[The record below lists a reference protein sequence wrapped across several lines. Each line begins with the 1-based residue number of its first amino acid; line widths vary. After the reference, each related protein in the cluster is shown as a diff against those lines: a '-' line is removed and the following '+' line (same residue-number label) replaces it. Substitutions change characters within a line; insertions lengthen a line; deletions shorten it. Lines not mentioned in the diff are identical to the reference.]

1 MADILKDIALQT
13 AIIEALVTENR
24 LLKAEIANLRRR
36 IGQNMDTS
44 STAKSETG
52 SENDF
57 SSTPES
63 KSGLNNDISSI
74 LKSVSG
80 LTNDFLSTVGNEIGS
95 ENDFSSTIKSV
106 NGLTS
111 VTSSTPKNESGLT
124 TPVLALPE
132 YISPELHH
140 KVANVV
146 SASGFSNMR
155 RRYFINAAKLLI
167 HFHNNSPSAYGA
179 LCKLTGLSH
188 GGLSKNLT
196 SMRKKGLI
204 KNVAFQRYAPTEL
217 GRSILLKALNS

>member
-57 SSTPES
+57 SSTDQSNNGTKINFSSTTES
-63 KSGLNNDISSI
+63 K
-74 LKSVSG
+74 SG
-80 LTNDFLSTVGNEIGS
+80 LTNDFSSTVGNEIGS
-95 ENDFSSTIKSV
+95 ENDFSSTLKNV

-111 VTSSTPKNESGLT
+111 VTSSTPKNESGLS

-196 SMRKKGLI
+196 SLRKKGLI
-204 KNVAFQRYAPTEL
+204 KNVGFQRYAPTDT
-217 GRSILLKALNS
+217 GNHILLKALNS